1 MRDSRFGRALVV
13 ECRPGA
19 GGYLLGFKI
28 DDTAARERTQTEV
41 LTLHSAWYERPDFGI
56 KFDVETDGG
65 EDSGAGTGAAGPAPK
80 ARVMDDVQIV
90 EDGEEEGKNGEG
102 AGGGGGHDV
111 VAAYFAEGAE
121 EGEGE
126 REVVF
131 SQLLGL
137 AVEAPP
143 AGLSLERL
151 WAVS

>member
-28 DDTAARERTQTEV
+28 DDAAARERTQTEV

-90 EDGEEEGKNGEG
+90 EDGEEEGKYGW
-102 AGGGGGHDV
+102 GGGGGRRTRRGGRLLCRGRGGGRGRAGSGLLAAARARSGGTTRRA
-111 VAAYFAEGAE
+111 VA
-121 EGEGE
+121 
-126 REVVF
+126 
-131 SQLLGL
+131 
-137 AVEAPP
+137 
-143 AGLSLERL
+143 
-151 WAVS
+151 